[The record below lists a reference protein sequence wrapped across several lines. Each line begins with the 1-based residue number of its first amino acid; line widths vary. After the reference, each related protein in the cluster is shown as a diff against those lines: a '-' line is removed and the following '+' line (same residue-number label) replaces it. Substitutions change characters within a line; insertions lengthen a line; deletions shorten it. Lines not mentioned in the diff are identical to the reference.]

1 MSKRVHIQLN
11 TSTPRLQGAIGLA
24 NAAGFFDGEGCI
36 HIARQTH
43 SGSRRGFVY
52 RLVVSLSQNHL
63 ASLVDFQ
70 ELVGVAGRIYHRGRQ
85 GTTNRDWYS
94 LSYDGK
100 SAEAVIATLQPFLL
114 RKRQEAVAALQ
125 FQQNCQLSTH
135 FGPNGCP
142 AHIWA
147 QRDALYRKLRNL
159 K

>member
-11 TSTPRLQGAIGLA
+11 KTSPRLPGVIGLA

-43 SGSRRGFVY
+43 SGSRHGFIY

-70 ELVGVAGRIYHRGRQ
+70 ELVGVAGRIYPRDRQ

-94 LSYDGK
+94 LTYDGR
-100 SAEAVIATLQPFLL
+100 SAEAVSATLQPFLL
-114 RKRQEAVAALQ
+114 RKRQEALAALQ
-125 FQQNCQLSTH
+125 FQQNCQIGTH

-147 QRDALYRKLRNL
+147 QRDALSTK
-159 K
+159 

>member
-11 TSTPRLQGAIGLA
+11 NGTPRLPGVIGLA

-36 HIARQTH
+36 HIARQPH
-43 SGSRRGFVY
+43 PGSRRGYIY

-70 ELVGVAGRIYHRGRQ
+70 ELVGVAGRLYHRDRE
-85 GTTNRDWYS
+85 GTTNRDWYT
-94 LSYDGK
+94 LTYDGK
-100 SAEAVIATLQPFLL
+100 SAEAVIDVIQPFLF
-114 RKRQEAVAALQ
+114 RKRQEAHTALQ
-125 FQQNCQLSTH
+125 FQRECQISKH

-142 AHIWA
+142 PEVWA
-147 QRDALYRKLRNL
+147 KRDALYRKLRNL